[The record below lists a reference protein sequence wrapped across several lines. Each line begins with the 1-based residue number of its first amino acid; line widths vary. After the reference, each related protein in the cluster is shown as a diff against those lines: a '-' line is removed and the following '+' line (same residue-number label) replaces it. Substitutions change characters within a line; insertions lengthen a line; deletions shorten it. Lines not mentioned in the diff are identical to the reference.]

1 MKISRYTAWAKIFLA
16 VAAAVLA
23 ILFAPLM
30 PAELEKATY
39 SGAVGVIAVGVIGG
53 FLKLIYDDVAAAAR
67 LRADAAA
74 FLANV
79 LADLKAV
86 YDRVERARQLIRAH
100 RSIRP
105 TEMK

>member
-39 SGAVGVIAVGVIGG
+39 SGAVGVIAVGAIGG
-53 FLKLIYDDVAAAAR
+53 FLKLIYDDVAAQHGCVPM
-67 LRADAAA
+67 LRPSSPTCW
-74 FLANV
+74 
-79 LADLKAV
+79 
-86 YDRVERARQLIRAH
+86 LISKPFTTA
-100 RSIRP
+100 SSALGS
-105 TEMK
+105 